1 MANWQR
7 ELMTLANDL
16 CLNVAKAKEICIEID
31 KITVPEGKNEEDYKY
46 DRAYS
51 RIKPLIMNI

>member
-1 MANWQR
+1 
-7 ELMTLANDL
+7 MTLANDL